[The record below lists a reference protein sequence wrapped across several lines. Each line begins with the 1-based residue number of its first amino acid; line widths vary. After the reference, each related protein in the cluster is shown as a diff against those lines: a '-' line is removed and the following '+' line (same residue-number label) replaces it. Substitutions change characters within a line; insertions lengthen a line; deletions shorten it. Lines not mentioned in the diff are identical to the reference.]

1 MRKVIFEQDE
11 YLVMAMFDTGNC
23 QQTMEKVQESL
34 PYIKDDE
41 ELHKLVIETIE
52 KMKRLSEEEYRAID
66 LEPYKQDG
74 EADE

>member
-1 MRKVIFEQDE
+1 MRKVVFEQDE

-23 QQTMEKVQESL
+23 QQTMKKVEDSL
-34 PYIKDDE
+34 PYIKGDQ
-41 ELHKLVIETIE
+41 ELYTLVMGTVE

-66 LEPYKQDG
+66 LEPYKQEE

>member
-1 MRKVIFEQDE
+1 MRKVVFEQDE
-11 YLVMAMFDTGNC
+11 YLVMAMFDTGSC
-23 QQTMEKVQESL
+23 QRTMEKVQESL